1 MGIAMTAMSFT
12 VGCIGI
18 VVCWRGFKLALKLV
32 GKMFDDFGNWL
43 EDKI

>member
-1 MGIAMTAMSFT
+1 MGIAMTAMSLT
-12 VGCIGI
+12 VGCVGI
-18 VVCWRGFKLALKLV
+18 VICWKGFKLSLKLV